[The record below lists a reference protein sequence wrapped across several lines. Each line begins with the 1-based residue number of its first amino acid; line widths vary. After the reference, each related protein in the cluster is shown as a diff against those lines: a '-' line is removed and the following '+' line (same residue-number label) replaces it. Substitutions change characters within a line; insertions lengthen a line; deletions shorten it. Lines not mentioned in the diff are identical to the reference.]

1 MSTPSQWP
9 LPEQGIRF
17 VTPAFM
23 RSKLARHPLTRE
35 CYPAAMGYYPEAR
48 GHRMHRERHDDNLLM
63 YCVAGRG
70 LASAGDWSGQ
80 VCAGDVLLLPQG
92 LPHHYAAADDEP
104 WTIYWVHFQGSA
116 TAVFIQYL
124 GPREGAQPL
133 IPVGISPPLVARF
146 QEMMAVRR
154 TGYSTR
160 AFINAAN
167 QLRQLLTQIA
177 LEMRSAQARGQ
188 RTFDLEAVQR
198 FMLEHIGQPLDLDT
212 LAATA
217 RLSKYHF
224 AARYKTL
231 TGYSPIRHFLNM
243 KMEHACHL
251 LDSSELGVKG
261 VAAALGYDDPL
272 YFSRLFSRTV
282 GMSPRAY
289 RRSVRD

>member
-1 MSTPSQWP
+1 MSAPSQWP
-9 LPEQGIRF
+9 RPEQGGRF

-23 RSKLARHPLTRE
+23 RTTMAQHPLTRE
-35 CYPAAMGYYPEAR
+35 CYPTAMGSYPEAR
-48 GHRMHRERHDDNLLM
+48 DHRMRRQRHDDNLLI

-70 LASAGDWSGQ
+70 EAGAGDWSGE
-80 VCAGDVLLLPQG
+80 VGAGDVLLLPRG
-92 LPHHYAAADDEP
+92 LTHHYAASADEP
-104 WTIYWVHFQGSA
+104 WTIYWVHFQGS
-116 TAVFIQYL
+116 TSAVFTRYL
-124 GPREGAQPL
+124 GYREGARPL
-133 IPVGISPPLVARF
+133 TPVGVMPPLVARF

-154 TGYSTR
+154 TGYVTR

-167 QLRQLLTQIA
+167 QLRQLMTQIA
-177 LEMRSAQARGQ
+177 LEIRGAQARGQ
-188 RTFDLEAVQR
+188 RAFDLESVQR

-224 AARYKTL
+224 ATRYKAL

-251 LDSSELGVKG
+251 LDSSDLGVQG
-261 VAAALGYDDPL
+261 VATALGYDDPL

-282 GMSPRAY
+282 GLSPRAY